1 MVSNL
6 NYVFKDKSKMSS
18 TSSELNQILLQ
29 YLSNNQKLEEI
40 SKLSS
45 TAFTDALAN
54 KSEAKLMHEQESIVR
69 TLTKFKI
76 TNQSEA
82 IKILNLWLHENQST
96 SDQYALIL
104 NVHKFLEKN
113 CKNA

>member
-1 MVSNL
+1 
-6 NYVFKDKSKMSS
+6 
-18 TSSELNQILLQ
+18 
-29 YLSNNQKLEEI
+29 
-40 SKLSS
+40 
-45 TAFTDALAN
+45 
-54 KSEAKLMHEQESIVR
+54 MHEQESIVR

-76 TNQSEA
+76 TNKSEA
-82 IKILNLWLHENQST
+82 VKILNLWLHENQNT